1 MAGANVAWVKFLHSA
16 DPSGSCEKRDRT
28 GSGM

>member
-1 MAGANVAWVKFLHSA
+1 MAGTKLAWVKFLHSA
-16 DPSGSCEKRDRT
+16 DPSGSYEKRDQT